1 MFGLFKNLRKPKPK
15 ELLTEQAAG
24 GLTGVRKAWGEGV
37 AAGMTPAGLADLLRR
52 CDQGEIAAFMDM
64 AEEMEE
70 RDPHYASVLGQRKR
84 AISGAPVIV
93 KPASEASGD
102 EKVAAWV
109 REHITESPAFPRL
122 IEDLMDAVG
131 KGFSVVEIDWR
142 TEKDTWWPAGYKWR
156 PQRFF
161 MPDRETGEELRL
173 VDEADLVNGVALQPF
188 KFIPYFAAL
197 KSGQFF
203 RGGIARVVAF
213 SWMCKNYTVKDWMA
227 FVELYGLPL
236 RLGRYDKGATKD
248 DIAVLFR
255 AVANIGTDA
264 AAVIPKNMEIDFV
277 DVSKGSASQPV
288 FENLARYL
296 DEQISKSVLGQTM
309 TTDNGSSMAQATVHN
324 DVRLDD

>member
-1 MFGLFKNLRKPKPK
+1 
-15 ELLTEQAAG
+15 
-24 GLTGVRKAWGEGV
+24 
-37 AAGMTPAGLADLLRR
+37 MTPEGLADLLRR

-84 AISGAPVIV
+84 AISGAPVV
-93 KPASEASGD
+93 VTPASEASKD

-142 TEKDTWWPAGYKWR
+142 TEKGAWWPAGYKWR

-161 MPDRETGEELRL
+161 MPDRETGEVLRL
-173 VDEADLVNGVALQPF
+173 VDEADLMNGVALPPF
-188 KFIPYFAAL
+188 RFIPYFAAL
-197 KSGQFF
+197 KSGHFF

-213 SWMCKNYTVKDWMA
+213 SWMCKNYTVKDWTA

-255 AVANIGTDA
+255 AVANIGQQ
-264 AAVIPKNMEIDFV
+264 I
-277 DVSKGSASQPV
+277 GS
-288 FENLARYL
+288 
-296 DEQISKSVLGQTM
+296 
-309 TTDNGSSMAQATVHN
+309 GSDH
-324 DVRLDD
+324 DHR